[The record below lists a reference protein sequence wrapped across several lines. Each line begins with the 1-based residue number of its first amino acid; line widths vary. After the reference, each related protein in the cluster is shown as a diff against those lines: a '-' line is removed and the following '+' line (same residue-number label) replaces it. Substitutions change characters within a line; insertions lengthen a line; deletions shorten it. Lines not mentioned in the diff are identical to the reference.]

1 MENKTNRSVIMKN
14 EEASAA
20 ISYDLILGKFMYRV
34 LESANL
40 IPQND
45 FKRHFNPNGIKF
57 PVEFTTK
64 LARAQLES
72 VKDYVAKNGVREL
85 TNWYSKQSEDAKQ
98 YQELRRQYAGIL
110 SQQLKDIQ
118 YKKWKAMDR
127 YLSLMSLK
135 NNL

>member
-1 MENKTNRSVIMKN
+1 MKN
-14 EEASAA
+14 AKTPTTV
-20 ISYDLILGKFMYRV
+20 SYDLILGKFMYRV

-72 VKDYVAKNGVREL
+72 VKDYVAQNGL
-85 TNWYSKQSEDAKQ
+85 QDLDHWYTNQLADAKR
-98 YQELRRQYAGIL
+98 YQESRRQYAGIL
-110 SQQLKDIQ
+110 TRQLKDIQ

-127 YLSLMSLK
+127 YLSFMSLK
-135 NNL
+135 NGL